1 MNPITLIDGYKLD
14 HRRQY
19 PEDTRRVYS
28 NWTPRSSRVP
38 GQDRV
43 VFFGLQ
49 AFLQRYLVEEMNR
62 EFFGRPREEVCGSY
76 LGRVN
81 SYLGPNQ
88 IGAGHI
94 RDLHELGHLPLE
106 FRALPEGTLCPLRVP
121 MLTVENTHEGFGWLV
136 NYFETLIS
144 SVLWMPCTSAT
155 SAYRLR
161 LLLNQAAAKT
171 GGDPNFVPWQGHD
184 FSMRGMPG
192 PEAACLSGAGHLL
205 SFTGT
210 DTIPAIEFI
219 ERYYPA
225 KAAGTDNGLI
235 GGSVAATEHSVMS
248 AGGERSERD
257 TFEHILGLYPS
268 GVVSIVSDTWDLWNV
283 CTSILPALK
292 PRIMAREGKV
302 VIRPDS
308 GDPTLIVCGDPEKE
322 GPAKKGVVELLWDVF
337 GGTTT
342 ATGHRQLDPH
352 VGVIYGDA
360 ITYERAEAICQR
372 LAAKGFASTNMVFGV
387 GSYSYQY
394 VTRDTYGFAM
404 KATWADVGG
413 TGRDLFKKPVTDNGT
428 KFSATGRLAVV
439 RDGAAA
445 STPLRVVER
454 ATPAQEAESLLTP
467 VWRDGQFLRQS
478 SFAEIRTT
486 LWP

>member
-1 MNPITLIDGYKLD
+1 MNPMTLIDGYKLD

-19 PEDTRRVYS
+19 PADTRKVYS

-49 AFLQRYLVEEMNR
+49 AFIDKYLVEKLNR
-62 EFFGRPREEVCGSY
+62 QFFGQPCEQVCGSY
-76 LGRVN
+76 LNRVN

-88 IGAGHI
+88 IGIEHI
-94 RDLHELGHLPLE
+94 HALHTLGYLPLE
-106 FRALPEGTLCPLRVP
+106 FRALAEGTLCPLRVP
-121 MLTVENTHEGFGWLV
+121 MLTVENTHEEFAWLV

-144 SVLWMPCTSAT
+144 SVLWLPCTSAT
-155 SAYRLR
+155 TAYRLR
-161 LLLNQAAAKT
+161 TLLNNAAAAT
-171 GGDPNFVPWQGHD
+171 GGDPQFVAWQGHD
-184 FSMRGMPG
+184 FSMRGMAG

-219 ERYYPA
+219 EHHY
-225 KAAGTDNGLI
+225 AGENGLI
-235 GGSVAATEHSVMS
+235 GASVAATEHSVMS

-257 TFEHILGLYPS
+257 TFEHILQLYPS
-268 GVVSIVSDTWDLWNV
+268 GIVSIVSDTWDLWNV
-283 CTSILPALK
+283 LTSILPAIK
-292 PRIMAREGKV
+292 HQIMARDGKV

-308 GDPTLIVCGDPEKE
+308 GDPTLIICGDPDKE
-322 GPAKKGVVELLWDVF
+322 GPARKGVVELLWDAF
-337 GGTTT
+337 GGTAT

-360 ITYERAEAICQR
+360 ITYERAEAICQK

-387 GSYSYQY
+387 GSFSYQY

-413 TGRDLFKKPVTDNGT
+413 TARDLFKKPVTDNGT

-439 RDGAAA
+439 HDSG
-445 STPLRVVER
+445 TLRVIER
-454 ATPAQEAESLLTP
+454 ATPDQEAASLLTP
-467 VWRDGQFLRQS
+467 VWRDGRFLRRS
-478 SFAEIRTT
+478 SFAEIRRT
-486 LWP
+486 LWSAKP

>member
-1 MNPITLIDGYKLD
+1 MNPMTLIDGYKLD

-19 PEDTRRVYS
+19 PSDTRRVYS
-28 NWTPRSSRVP
+28 NWTPRSSRIA

-49 AFLQRYLVEEMNR
+49 ALIDKYFVEAMDTQ
-62 EFFGRPREEVCGSY
+62 FFSRPCEEVCGSY
-76 LGRVN
+76 LKRVN

-88 IGAGHI
+88 IGIEHL
-94 RDLHELGHLPLE
+94 RSLHTLGFLPLE

-121 MLTVENTHEGFGWLV
+121 MLTVENTHEHFAWLV

-144 SVLWMPCTSAT
+144 AVLWMPCTSAT
-155 SAYRLR
+155 TAYRLR
-161 LLLNQAAAKT
+161 KLLNNAAATT
-171 GGDPNFVPWQGHD
+171 GGDPAFVDWQGHD
-184 FSMRGMPG
+184 FSMRGMAG

-219 ERYYPA
+219 ERHYE
-225 KAAGTDNGLI
+225 GDNGLI
-235 GGSVAATEHSVMS
+235 GASVAATEHSVMS

-257 TFEHILGLYPS
+257 TFEHILNLYP
-268 GVVSIVSDTWDLWNV
+268 GGIVSIVSDTWDLWNV
-283 CTSILPALK
+283 LTSILPSLK
-292 PRIMAREGKV
+292 TRIMARDGKL

-308 GDPTLIVCGDPEKE
+308 GDPALIICGDPSKD
-322 GPAKKGVVELLWDVF
+322 GPARKGVVELLWDVF
-337 GGTTT
+337 GGSLTK
-342 ATGHRQLDPH
+342 TGHRQLDPH

-360 ITYERAEAICQR
+360 ITYERAEAICTR

-413 TGRDLFKKPVTDNGT
+413 TARNLFKRPVTDSGT
-428 KFSATGRLAVV
+428 KFSATGRLAVIEANGKLSV
-439 RDGAAA
+439 IECATPEQEAA
-445 STPLRVVER
+445 SV
-454 ATPAQEAESLLTP
+454 LTP
-467 VWRDGQFLRQS
+467 VWRDGHFVRRS
-478 SFAEIRTT
+478 SFAEVRRR
-486 LWP
+486 LWGDRR